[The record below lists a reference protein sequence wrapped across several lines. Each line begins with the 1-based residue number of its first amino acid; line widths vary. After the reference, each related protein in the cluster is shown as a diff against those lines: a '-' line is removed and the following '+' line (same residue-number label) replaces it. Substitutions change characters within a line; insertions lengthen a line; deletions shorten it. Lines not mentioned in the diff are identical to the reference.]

1 METTVGFAKEAPSI
15 AVNGFNVYHK
25 NRLIRVSFGNAEVTF
40 PCNLVCC
47 LCFCCFYCVCVY
59 SCFCLSLCMYL
70 CIYSRFLLLNWFKPG
85 TFFCVTLYQTSTL

>member
-1 METTVGFAKEAPSI
+1 VETTVGFAKEAPSI

-47 LCFCCFYCVCVY
+47 LCFCCFYCVCIPVFVY
-59 SCFCLSLCMYL
+59 
-70 CIYSRFLLLNWFKPG
+70 
-85 TFFCVTLYQTSTL
+85 LYVCTYVYIRGFYF

>member
-40 PCNLVCC
+40 PCNLICC
-47 LCFCCFYCVCVY
+47 LCFCCFYCVCVFLFLFI
-59 SCFCLSLCMYL
+59 SMYVL
-70 CIYSRFLLLNWFKPG
+70 MYIFEVFTFKL
-85 TFFCVTLYQTSTL
+85 V